1 MMHPPLATWVRS
13 VAIATIVTSLMLAVL
28 IVSAE
33 EIPALKDWLKATFSH
48 HWLGKGA
55 LAVGLFAV
63 VSLTFRMRGD
73 APRLS
78 TIILFEAIVV
88 ILSVGVI
95 AGYFFLHVLQL
106 V

>member
-1 MMHPPLATWVRS
+1 MTPSPLATWVRS
-13 VAIATIVTSLMLAVL
+13 VAIAAAVTSLMLAVL
-28 IVSAE
+28 VVSAE

-78 TIILFEAIVV
+78 TIILIEAIAVA
-88 ILSVGVI
+88 LSVSVI
-95 AGYFFLHVLQL
+95 TGYFLLHVLQL